1 MPDLPGTRQPA
12 GDKSAT
18 PEKKKAAAEMLV
30 LSLLESRDRHGYEI
44 AKLIESRSEGVLDF
58 RVASLYPLLNRLEER
73 GWIAGRWVEK
83 AGERRRRFYGLT
95 EDGRKALAAEQRRW
109 QAFVRAVALVTEPA
123 QA

>member
-1 MPDLPGTRQPA
+1 MPIADPSSADNP
-12 GDKSAT
+12 SAT

-30 LSLLESRDRHGYEI
+30 LSLLEHRDRHGYEI

-83 AGERRRRFYGLT
+83 AGERRRRFYRLT
-95 EDGRKALAAEQRRW
+95 PEGSRALAAEQRRW
-109 QAFVRAVALVTEPA
+109 QAFVRAVALVTQPSEA
-123 QA
+123 

>member
-1 MPDLPGTRQPA
+1 MPVADPSNADSP
-12 GDKSAT
+12 SAT

-30 LSLLESRDRHGYEI
+30 LSLLEHRDRHGYEI

-73 GWIAGRWVEK
+73 GWIAGHWVEK

-95 EDGRKALAAEQRRW
+95 PEGSRALAAEQRRW
-109 QAFVRAVALVTEPA
+109 QAFVRAVALVTQPSEA
-123 QA
+123 

>member
-1 MPDLPGTRQPA
+1 MPVADPSNADSP
-12 GDKSAT
+12 SAT

-30 LSLLESRDRHGYEI
+30 LSLLEHRDRHGYEI

-95 EDGRKALAAEQRRW
+95 PEGSRALAAEQRRW
-109 QAFVRAVALVTEPA
+109 QAFVRAVALVTQPSEA
-123 QA
+123 